1 MRCKETES
9 HYHHHHPAKEQDE
22 KGEVGEGTKERRG
35 NACRRGEAKR
45 LGFKKKKKK
54 MQSKKTEEGVRIFGK
69 GRTEKVR
76 EGSEGENRDGIIK
89 YE

>member
-1 MRCKETES
+1 MKRGKWRR
-9 HYHHHHPAKEQDE
+9 D
-22 KGEVGEGTKERRG
+22 KGEARKCMQTWRG
-35 NACRRGEAKR
+35 QKAGIQ
-45 LGFKKKKKK
+45 KKK

-89 YE
+89 YK

>member
-22 KGEVGEGTKERRG
+22 KGEVEEGQ
-35 NACRRGEAKR
+35 RRGEEMHADVERPK
-45 LGFKKKKKK
+45 GWDSKKKK

-89 YE
+89 YK

>member
-1 MRCKETES
+1 MKRGKWG
-9 HYHHHHPAKEQDE
+9 
-22 KGEVGEGTKERRG
+22 KGQ
-35 NACRRGEAKR
+35 RRGEEMHADVERPK
-45 LGFKKKKKK
+45 GWDSKKKKKK

>member
-1 MRCKETES
+1 MHADVER
-9 HYHHHHPAKEQDE
+9 P
-22 KGEVGEGTKERRG
+22 KGWDS
-35 NACRRGEAKR
+35 
-45 LGFKKKKKK
+45 KKKKK